1 MIAYYHIEFCYSK
14 NQMGRIPMKNKH
26 NRFLCVLMCIVLVA
40 SVFTACGIKGDD
52 PTTAPSASGGWQ
64 QNVIPD
70 DGTYTKIVIEG
81 VELADLISDAL
92 GEEYR
97 DTGMSELTDAE
108 KDQLKDYA
116 NDKGYIVE
124 EDKDGNLVIQKPA
137 VEAPTEVVSN
147 IFNQASVKDPSNLT
161 PEDITR
167 LSQVA
172 ASNNMQLVTKPDG
185 GVDIVKPTLLP
196 PTQAPVFTK
205 APDPDFGNSFET
217 TMEVKVPV
225 PSYNPPDPGEVA
237 PMGTTLPKTKVAKA
251 GWLKTYGNNDHHVFT
266 DNAVTKDGGIVAVGA
281 TVAIDGEGK
290 SSNFGAIVVKYSKD
304 GKILWHDV
312 IDADKICQ
320 LERVAVLKDGSIV
333 AVGYTAGT
341 KVDGLSAADYQSI
354 GSTEGLVIKYT
365 SDGKKQYTKTI
376 GGSGN
381 DMLYAI
387 SATSDGGFLIGG
399 KSDSVDCQLKGIG
412 TQRNKA
418 FVMKTD
424 ANCNIKWTTALSSYY
439 HAAVKN
445 IAVSTNGAIYAALEC
460 IGDDGEFA
468 GLEGVKKGLETTVLI
483 KLDGNGKL
491 AWKKS
496 FYGSNRTQITSIVAT
511 SDGCVIAGQ
520 YAAGQNGNSGTFK
533 NIHNGGNPGTF
544 DGVVIKVGADG
555 NQKWIKTLVGFQNDF
570 ISDITPV
577 PGGFALSGYT
587 NSTNRDFAIKNNGQT
602 DAFVYIISAYG
613 DLQTVSSFGGG
624 SVDNA
629 RAICSNG
636 KTVYI
641 GGFTNSADGTFLNAE
656 VKGAENKGAAFIYQ
670 FNLETT

>member
-1 MIAYYHIEFCYSK
+1 
-14 NQMGRIPMKNKH
+14 MKNKH

-52 PTTAPSASGGWQ
+52 ETTAPSADGGW

-116 NDKGYIVE
+116 NNKGYIVE
-124 EDKDGNLVIQKPA
+124 EDEDGNLVIQKPA

-147 IFNQASVKDPSNLT
+147 IYNQASVKDPSNLT
-161 PEDITR
+161 PEDIEN
-167 LSQVA
+167 LSKVA
-172 ASNNMQLVTKPDG
+172 ASNNMQVVTKEDG
-185 GVDIVKPTLLP
+185 KVDIVKPTLLP
-196 PTQAPVFTK
+196 PTTTPVYTK
-205 APDPDFGNSFET
+205 APTVDYSDWFET

-225 PSYNPPDPGEVA
+225 PSQNIPDAGEIA
-237 PMGTTLPKTKVAKA
+237 SMGTTLPKTKLAKA
-251 GWLKTYGNNDHHVFT
+251 GWLKTYGNTSHHVFT
-266 DNAVTKDGGIVAVGA
+266 DNAVTNDGGIVAVGA
-281 TVAIDGEGK
+281 RVAIGSDGT
-290 SSNFGAIVVKYSKD
+290 SSGFGGIVVKYSKD
-304 GKILWHDV
+304 GKILWHDDV
-312 IDADKICQ
+312 EANKICQ
-320 LERVAVLKDGSIV
+320 FERVAVLKDGSIV

-341 KVDGLSAADYQSI
+341 QVDGLSAADYQSI
-354 GSTEGLVIKYT
+354 GSTEGFIVKYS

-376 GGSGN
+376 GGSGS

-387 SATSDGGFLIGG
+387 AATSDGGFLIGG
-399 KSDSVDCQLKGIG
+399 KSDSVDGHLKGIG

-418 FVMKTD
+418 FIMKAD
-424 ANCNIKWTTALSSYY
+424 ANGNIKWTTALSSYY
-439 HAAVKN
+439 HTAVKN
-445 IAVSTNGAIYAALEC
+445 IAVSSNGAIYAALEC

-468 GLEGVKKGLETTVLI
+468 GLEGVLKGLETTVLI

-491 AWKKS
+491 AWKKC

-511 SDGCVIAGQ
+511 NDGCIIAGQ
-520 YAAGQNGNSGTFK
+520 YASGQNGNSGTFK
-533 NIHNGGNPGTF
+533 DIYNGGNPGTF

-570 ISDITPV
+570 ITDITPV
-577 PGGFALSGYT
+577 PGGYALSGYT
-587 NSTNRDFAIKNNGQT
+587 NSTNRDFAIKNSGQT

-624 SVDNA
+624 FVDNA
-629 RAICSNG
+629 RAVCSNG

-641 GGFTNSADGTFLNAE
+641 AGFTNSADGTFLNAE
-656 VKGAENKGAAFIYQ
+656 VKGAENKGAAFVYQ

>member
-1 MIAYYHIEFCYSK
+1 
-14 NQMGRIPMKNKH
+14 MKNKH
-26 NRFLCVLMCIVLVA
+26 TGFLCILMCIVLVA
-40 SVFTACGIKGDD
+40 SVFTACGNKDGGE
-52 PTTAPSASGGWQ
+52 TTAPTADGGWV
-64 QNVIPD
+64 NVIPD

-97 DTGMSELTDAE
+97 DTPVTDLTDEE

-124 EDKDGNLVIQKPA
+124 EDENGNLIIQKPA
-137 VEAPTEVVSN
+137 VEVPEEKVSD
-147 IFNQASVKDPSNLT
+147 IYNQASIKDPSNMT
-161 PEDITR
+161 PEESSRLADI
-167 LSQVA
+167 LST
-172 ASNNMQLVTKPDG
+172 NNMQFDG
-185 GVDIVKPTLLP
+185 NGNIVQPTLLP
-196 PTQAPVFTK
+196 PPPPTTAPSFTTQK
-205 APDPDFGNSFET
+205 GPDYGNSFET

-225 PSYNPPDPGEVA
+225 PSYNPPSAGAVS

-251 GWLKTYGNNDHHVFT
+251 GWLKTYGNQNHHVFT
-266 DNAVTKDGGIVAVGA
+266 DNAVTSDGGIVAVGA
-281 TVAIDGEGK
+281 TVVIDGKGV
-290 SSNFGAIVVKYSKD
+290 STGFAAVVVKYTKD
-304 GKILWHDV
+304 GAIAWHDV

-320 LERVAVLKDGSIV
+320 LEKVAVLKDGSIV
-333 AVGYTAGT
+333 TVGYTAGT
-341 KVDGLSAADYQSI
+341 KVDGLTAADFQSI
-354 GSTEGLVIKYT
+354 GSTEGLVVKYS

-399 KSDSVDCQLKGIG
+399 KSDSVDVHLKGIG
-412 TQRNKA
+412 TERNKA

-439 HAAVKN
+439 HTAVKN
-445 IAVSTNGAIYAALEC
+445 IAVSSNGAIYAVLEC
-460 IGDDGEFA
+460 IGDDGDFA
-468 GLEGVKKGLETTVLI
+468 DLEGTLKGLETTVLI
-483 KLDGNGKL
+483 KLDNNGKL
-491 AWKKS
+491 GWKKC
-496 FYGSNRTQITSIVAT
+496 FYGSNRTQITALSAT

-533 NIHNGGNPGTF
+533 DIHNGGNPGTY

-570 ISDITPV
+570 ISDIAPV

-587 NSTNRDFAIKNNGQT
+587 NSTNRDFTIKNNGQM
-602 DAFVYIISAYG
+602 DSFVYIISSYG
-613 DLQTVSSFGGG
+613 ELQTVSSFGGG
-624 SVDNA
+624 SVDNS

-636 KTVYI
+636 KTVYVC
-641 GGFTNSADGTFLNAE
+641 GFTNSADGTFLNAE
-656 VKGAENKGAAFIYQ
+656 VKGAENKGAAFMYQ